1 MGERTVSVADV
12 AARIDGA
19 RVVGS
24 GDVVLAGVVHDSRR
38 ASTGDLFV
46 AIVGFRTD
54 GHDHVPAAIEAGA
67 AAAVVERELAIDVPQ
82 IVVPDAR
89 AALAVASAAVYG
101 DPSAELAVV
110 GITGTNGK
118 TTVSYMVESILA
130 AAGLTSAVVGTV
142 GARVAGE
149 DFPLERTTPEADDLQ
164 RLLAAAVARDAAA
177 AVVEV
182 SSHALELRRVD
193 GIRFAIGAFTNLSRD
208 HLDFHRTM
216 DAYYE
221 AKASLFVPDRVDQAV
236 ICIDDEAGRRIAARG
251 VVPTITVSIEDP
263 AADVVAGDI
272 EVGTSGSS
280 FVADLDGSGPVRF
293 AVPVTGR
300 FNVRNAL
307 VAATIAIRLGIAP
320 ASIAAGLSSLRT
332 IPGRLERVP
341 GDRHVVVDY
350 AHTPDAVATVVAAA
364 RELTDSRVIVVV
376 GAGGDRDR
384 EKRPEMGRAAAAAD
398 IAIITSDNPRSE
410 DPASI
415 VEAVAEGARSVPGA
429 IVVDEPDRRAAI
441 RRAIDI
447 AGPDDLVLIL
457 GKGHERGQEI
467 DGVVHPFDDRAVAAE
482 ILASR
487 AHSGAAR

>member
-1 MGERTVSVADV
+1 MGERAVSVADV
-12 AARIDGA
+12 AARIAGA

-24 GDVVLAGVVHDSRR
+24 GGIVLDGVVHDSRH
-38 ASTGDLFV
+38 AAPGDLFV
-46 AIVGFRTD
+46 AIVGFHTD

-67 AAAVVERELAIDVPQ
+67 AAVVVERELAVDVPQ

-89 AALAVASAAVYG
+89 VALAAAAGAVYG
-101 DPSAELAVV
+101 EPSTDLAVV

-130 AAGLTSAVVGTV
+130 AAGRTSAVVGTV

-149 DFPLERTTPEADDLQ
+149 EFPLERTTPEADDLQ
-164 RLLAAAVARDAAA
+164 RLLAAAVDRHASAAI
-177 AVVEV
+177 VEV

-193 GIRFAIGAFTNLSRD
+193 GVRFAIGAFTNLSRD
-208 HLDFHRTM
+208 HLDFHHTM
-216 DAYYE
+216 DAYFE
-221 AKASLFVPDRVDQAV
+221 AKASLFVPERIDQAV
-236 ICIDDEAGRRIAARG
+236 VCVDDDAGRRIAGRG
-251 VVPTITVSIEDP
+251 AVETITVSIHDP
-263 AADVVAGDI
+263 AADVVAIDI
-272 EVGTSGSS
+272 AVESSGSF
-280 FVADLDGSGPVRF
+280 FVADLDGSGPLRF
-293 AVPVTGR
+293 SLPVTGR
-300 FNVRNAL
+300 FNVQNAL
-307 VAATIAIRLGIAP
+307 VAATIATLLGIDL

-364 RELTDSRVIVVV
+364 RELTDARVIVVV

-410 DPASI
+410 DPAAI
-415 VEAVAEGARSVPGA
+415 VDAVARGARSVPGA
-429 IVVDEPDRRAAI
+429 VVVDEPDRRTAI
-441 RRAIDI
+441 SRAIDM

-467 DGVVHPFDDRAVAAE
+467 GGVVHPFDDRAVAAE
-482 ILASR
+482 ILASD